1 MGGGGAEAVRRRWV
15 GGGAGAGGIA
25 YDGVFQF
32 GYLGGRVLA
41 VFHLVAWLHVGSGR
55 LGYGDCVG

>member
-1 MGGGGAEAVRRRWV
+1 MVVVRTRWV
-15 GGGAGAGGIA
+15 GGRGGGGGIA

-32 GYLGGRVLA
+32 GYLGGRVLS

-55 LGYGDCVG
+55 PGYGDCDG

>member
-1 MGGGGAEAVRRRWV
+1 MRTRWVGEGEGGGGV
-15 GGGAGAGGIA
+15 A

-32 GYLGGRVLA
+32 GYFGGRVLS

-55 LGYGDCVG
+55 PGYGDCDG